1 MIDQLEQFFTNFP
14 SWLVAATTIVTTL
27 SAVTA
32 LTPTRSDDKVINS
45 ILTVLNILS
54 LNVGANRNAD
64 AE

>member
-14 SWLVAATTIVTTL
+14 SWLVAATTVVTTV

>member
-14 SWLVAATTIVTTL
+14 SWLVAATTIVTTV

>member
-54 LNVGANRNAD
+54 LNIGANRNAD

>member
-14 SWLVAATTIVTTL
+14 SWLVAATTIVTTV
-27 SAVTA
+27 SVVTA

>member
-45 ILTVLNILS
+45 ILAVLNILS

>member
-14 SWLVAATTIVTTL
+14 SWLVAATAIVTTL

>member
-14 SWLVAATTIVTTL
+14 SWLVAATTIVTTF

>member
-14 SWLVAATTIVTTL
+14 SWLVATTTIVTTL

>member
-1 MIDQLEQFFTNFP
+1 MIDQLEQFFTSFP
-14 SWLVAATTIVTTL
+14 ALLVAATSLVTAV
-27 SAVTA
+27 SAITA

>member
-1 MIDQLEQFFTNFP
+1 MIDQLEQFFTNFQ

>member
-14 SWLVAATTIVTTL
+14 SQLVAATTIVTTL

>member
-14 SWLVAATTIVTTL
+14 SWLVAATSIVTTV

>member
-1 MIDQLEQFFTNFP
+1 MIAQLEQFFTNFP